1 MNAWQVSKKKLR
13 SVSLKILSERDVRP
27 AHRPAAP
34 PPAAPQVYRPRRV
47 WNPDPFRP
55 KAAQHA
61 FSQLVAHGKLAGKLG
76 HVKGGREPHTPFPES
91 GVERHR
97 RRRRRQHAG
106 HLAGGLL

>member
-27 AHRPAAP
+27 AHRPPAH
-34 PPAAPQVYRPRRV
+34 PPASPQVYRTRRV

-61 FSQLVAHGKLAGKLG
+61 FSQLVAHGKLVGKLG
-76 HVKGGREPHTPFPES
+76 HVKGGREPHTHFPES

-97 RRRRRQHAG
+97 RIRRRGYGVHG
-106 HLAGGLL
+106 